1 MTKKLL
7 ITAILFMG
15 SLSMGFAQASMSG
28 SGTENDPYKIYSA
41 YELNEVRHFTN
52 QSGVIFKLMNDIDLA
67 DWIDDNNPGQ
77 GWEPIGVKSAP
88 FKGVFNGNGKKLTGF
103 SINRSST
110 DYVGFFGYI
119 DGATIKDLTITG
131 SVTGKSYV
139 GGFVGYGTGACS
151 LSNLTHNGNTI
162 GTGNVGG
169 IVGYVTGNLTGLS
182 VVGNVESLSH
192 YVGGIVGYVIGNL
205 TGLSVEGDVEGS
217 SNYIG
222 GIVGNAINSSQSTF
236 YITKNVR
243 MQGNVWGS
251 SSSNFVGGI
260 AGCTSNS
267 TEDAYYS
274 GRVNGGDKVGGIVG
288 SVLSNKSSD
297 INVVANAHA
306 YGTVEG
312 TSYVGG
318 IIGQT
323 ERNLGKTSGQSNLVK
338 KVENCYSYCTVTG
351 SNSYVGGVIGQGF
364 VSVSNCAS
372 FGDITGATYVGG
384 VIGIFGD
391 PIVGIKL
398 FDNNYPYSLKDS
410 QIEEMSIVNCSAV
423 GNVTASGN
431 YAGGVCGIVDKCYA
445 WSSILGS
452 TGRDL
457 CYIYTPTITFL
468 NLTDCYFCG
477 ELKGKDYVGGV
488 VGLGNHII
496 ISRNYSNATING
508 AANVGGIV
516 GSFQSNTNNLQYQKG
531 SSVRTVSD
539 SKIEKYSTM
548 TSNMAVNSAVIAT
561 SDAGRIYG
569 SKDAKATIGAVGDAS
584 VDNRALY
591 DGRLVIS
598 GVTQAVTDNEQNGVN
613 NGMAPFKLK
622 ATYVSHGWN
631 FNNDWSILD
640 TESLPYK
647 KWQAAPP
654 TITSNLVSGDQT
666 ISGKSLSGGKVYVKI
681 GNNSPLAASCS
692 GNNWTLSGIA
702 KLKSGQEVSM
712 YVVADGLEY
721 SYRTKSTVGFPGSG
735 TEADPWLVYD
745 AYDLQGVFK
754 PGYYKQMNDISL
766 TSWIR
771 ANNAAKGWVPVGFS
785 GDSPIVYDGDNHK
798 VTGLWINTTE
808 NYNGLFSNFTK
819 GTIRNLTVEATT
831 KQVKGG
837 DYTGIVIGS
846 IGTGIIE
853 NVTAMGNVSAKG
865 YVGGIAGYT
874 NGTLLEKLYYSGQLT
889 TTGNVGG
896 ITSEASATMT
906 NCEVKDVVIKTS
918 GSANIG
924 GLVAIAKTSISKC
937 QVTGSITLSGESS
950 ECYAGGLAASN
961 TKTITEC
968 STDVTISNTSA
979 QGQTAGLVAY
989 NNGTIKQ
996 CSSTGTVTSTGANA
1010 YTGGLVATN
1019 LKTIE
1024 DCYSTANV
1032 TGTKWSAGLVAYSYG
1047 KVNRC
1052 YASGNVVSIYY
1063 GAGLVGENS
1072 GVSAITTNS
1081 VALGSIIEVS
1091 DQTGWGVRVVYNFAD
1106 GAAEPDKDN
1115 LYGWKE
1121 MQISVNGVPKK
1132 VDDTNLN
1139 GTAITTAQ
1147 TMSRDTY
1154 ESLSWDFNNV
1164 WSISANCYPK
1174 LKWQATE
1181 PDVKK
1186 GDLNGDGEID
1196 ITDIIMIIDVMSGQ
1210 RTSEQ
1215 EVAAA
1220 DVNDD
1225 GEVDITDIIAA
1236 IDLMITQK
1244 TSNTRMTRT
1253 QARILTSDYISA
1265 SMQGRDIPVN
1275 LVNQNTYCAFQMT
1288 VSVPEGMTLTDARL
1302 NGLRSDGH
1310 QIVLRQI
1317 GQNQYLIMG
1326 FSLDN
1331 DVLNG
1336 HSGCLFTLS
1345 TEGYAEGDI
1354 EFDNVQ
1360 FGTPEALC
1368 YRLNSII
1375 TEAVGTE
1382 TGINEVK
1389 YDSQQKD
1396 SQIYDL
1402 RGCRVV
1408 NPAKGLY
1415 IVNGKKVTI
1424 K

>member
-67 DWIDDNNPGQ
+67 DWIDGNNPGQ
-77 GWEPIGVKSAP
+77 GWEPIGVQSAP

-119 DGATIKDLTITG
+119 DGATIKDLTIEG
-131 SVTGKSYV
+131 SVTGKNYV

-151 LSNLTHNGNTI
+151 LSNLTHKGNTN

-182 VVGNVESLSH
+182 VVG
-192 YVGGIVGYVIGNL
+192 
-205 TGLSVEGDVEGS
+205 DVEGS
-217 SNYIG
+217 SDYIG
-222 GIVGNAINSSQSTF
+222 GIVGNAINSKSTF
-236 YITKNVR
+236 YKTQNVR
-243 MQGNVWGS
+243 MQGDVWAS
-251 SSSNFVGGI
+251 SSSFVGGI

-267 TEDAYYS
+267 IEDAYYNGWIK
-274 GRVNGGDKVGGIVG
+274 GRKKVGGIAG
-288 SVLSNKSSD
+288 SVQRNTSSD
-297 INVVANAHA
+297 PNVVTNAHT

-312 TSYVGG
+312 TYYVGG

-323 ERNLGKTSGQSNLVK
+323 AKFLGQTPGQSNLVK

-351 SNSYVGGVIGQGF
+351 SYSYVGGVIGQGF

-372 FGDITGATYVGG
+372 YGDIRGANSVGG
-384 VIGIFGD
+384 VIGMFGD
-391 PIVGIKL
+391 PTLDIY
-398 FDNNYPYSLKDS
+398 NADS
-410 QIEEMSIVNCSAV
+410 FQTYYYKIEEMSIVNCSAV
-423 GNVTASGN
+423 GNVTASGD
-431 YAGGVCGIVDKCYA
+431 YAGGVCGIVDKCYT
-445 WSSILGS
+445 WSYDSNKE
-452 TGRDL
+452 
-457 CYIYTPTITFL
+457 YYYYPTITFL
-468 NLTDCYFCG
+468 NLTDNYFCG

-516 GSFQSNTNNLQYQKG
+516 GSFQSNTKNLQYKWNNQTTIYTLTKE
-531 SSVRTVSD
+531 VN
-539 SKIEKYSTM
+539 KYSELK
-548 TSNMAVNSAVIAT
+548 SNMAVNSAVIAT

-654 TITSNLVSGDQT
+654 TITSDLVSGDQT
-666 ISGKSLSGGKVYVKI
+666 ISGKSMNGGKVYVKI
-681 GNNSPLAASCS
+681 GNNSPREAICS

-702 KLKSGQEVSM
+702 KLKSGQEVST
-712 YVVADGLEY
+712 YVMADGLEY

-735 TEADPWLVYD
+735 TEADPWRVYD

-766 TSWIR
+766 TSWIS

-785 GDSPIVYDGDNHK
+785 GDDPIVYDGDNHK

-846 IGTGIIE
+846 IGTGTIE

-874 NGTLLEKLYYSGQLT
+874 NGTSLENLYYSGQLT

-937 QVTGSITLSGESS
+937 QVTGSITLSGGSS
-950 ECYAGGLAASN
+950 ERWAGGLAASN
-961 TKTITEC
+961 TKAITEC
-968 STDVTISNTSA
+968 STNVTISSTSA
-979 QGQTAGLVAY
+979 QGQTAGLVAF

-996 CSSTGTVTSTGANA
+996 CSSTGAVTSTGANA

-1052 YASGNVVSIYY
+1052 YASGNVVSVYY
-1063 GAGLVGENS
+1063 GAGLIGENS
-1072 GVSAITTNS
+1072 GASAFTTNS

-1091 DQTGWGVRVVYNFAD
+1091 DQTGWGVRVVGNFTED
-1106 GAAEPDKDN
+1106 AAEPNKDN

-1121 MQISVNGVPKK
+1121 MQISINGEPKK
-1132 VDDTNLN
+1132 VYDTNLN

-1164 WSISANCYPK
+1164 WSISANRYPK

-1181 PDVKK
+1181 PDVTK

-1220 DVNDD
+1220 DVNGDS
-1225 GEVDITDIIAA
+1225 EVDITDIIAA

-1244 TSNTRMTRT
+1244 TSNTRMTRA

-1302 NGLRSDGH
+1302 NSLRSDEH

-1336 HSGCLFTLS
+1336 HTGCLFTLS

-1354 EFDNVQ
+1354 VFDNVQ

-1389 YDSQQKD
+1389 FDSQQKD

-1408 NPAKGLY
+1408 NPTKGLY